1 MPLRFFRKEKS
12 TAAQRE
18 REEKIERALASGFR
32 YFADILQKSADLIE
46 ARRLERG
53 GYEKQE
59 KFLDRTTPPP
69 SPKDRR

>member
-1 MPLRFFRKEKS
+1 MPLRFFKKENT

-18 REEKIERALASGFR
+18 RQEQVEKALARGFRALAE
-32 YFADILQKSADLIE
+32 ILEKSAQLIE

-59 KFLDRTTPPP
+59 KFLERTTPPP
-69 SPKDRR
+69 ASKR